1 MRGRSFILGEN
12 VMKKLILL
20 AVILFS
26 VFAIS
31 ASAQTKV
38 PIKFAKNTSQKSVAG
53 SIKGSDYI
61 DYTVRFAQYDQIGID
76 LSSGNKKLK
85 FTIRKPD
92 GTELENGV
100 DVRKFD
106 GEADKTGTYTI
117 RVYDMGNG
125 SGVTK
130 FRLKVEVYL
139 GT

>member
-1 MRGRSFILGEN
+1 
-12 VMKKLILL
+12 MKKILL
-20 AVILFS
+20 LVVIVFSFS
-26 VFAIS
+26 VIS

-38 PIKFAKNTSQKSVAG
+38 PIKFAKNTSQKTVAG
-53 SIKGSDYI
+53 SIKGTDYI

-117 RVYDMGNG
+117 RVYDLGNG